1 MAMKSLN
8 ILHLTSNDKWTGNA
22 EPIYNLVNSL
32 SNRGHRVYVGFPP
45 GNSMH
50 EHLKNSELN
59 LVTNLKLHRTINVV
73 TTLIDIKKLIK
84 FCDDKKIDIIH
95 THMTHDHWIAG
106 LAKTFS
112 KSKPLLFRTRHKIT
126 KIENDFVHR
135 FLNNKI
141 TDCIITLSDKLKQKY
156 IDAIKISPDKVEV
169 VYGAVDSEKYN
180 PQNDG
185 SEVKK
190 SLGFERD
197 DKVVG
202 MISHFKPDRGYEYL
216 FQIMP
221 DLKRAVP
228 DLKFILAG
236 GKSRYQKGLGE
247 RIRKIGLERDV
258 TFILDNRFKWEEVL
272 ASFDVSLYLA
282 VGSEGSGRAMLE
294 VMATGKPLIAFDIGV
309 VSETIEDGASG
320 IIIKQG
326 DITALKES
334 ILYII
339 NNSDKA
345 KQMGLEGRRIIENK
359 FTLEKQ
365 VNKMEEIYFKFCKGF
380 IDASPTKNKSDNKL
394 EKT

>member
-1 MAMKSLN
+1 MKSLN
-8 ILHLTSNDKWTGNA
+8 ILHLTSNDRWTGNA
-22 EPIYNLVNSL
+22 EPIYNLVKSL
-32 SNRGHRVYVGFPP
+32 SNRGHRVYLGFPP

-50 EHLKNSELN
+50 EHLKDSGLN
-59 LVTNLKLHRTINVV
+59 LLTNLKLHRTINLVN
-73 TTLIDIKKLIK
+73 TLIDIKRLIK
-84 FCDDKKIDIIH
+84 FCDDKNIDIIH
-95 THMTHDHWIAG
+95 THMTHDHWIASI
-106 LAKTFS
+106 AKIFS

-135 FLNNKI
+135 CLNNKI
-141 TDCIITLSDKLKQKY
+141 TDCIIILSDKLKEKY
-156 IDAIKISPDKVEV
+156 IDAMTISPDKVEV

-180 PQNDG
+180 PENAG

-190 SLGFERD
+190 ILGFEPN

-216 FQIMP
+216 YQIMP
-221 DLKRAVP
+221 DLKREIP
-228 DLKFILAG
+228 NLKFILAG

-247 RIRKIGLERDV
+247 RIKKIGLERDV
-258 TFILDNRFKWEEVL
+258 AFILDRRFRWEEVL

-294 VMATGKPLIAFDIGV
+294 VMATGKPVIAFDVGV
-309 VSETIEDGASG
+309 VSETIKDRVSG

-326 DITALKES
+326 DIKALKES
-334 ILYII
+334 IMYII
-339 NNSDKA
+339 KNSDKA
-345 KQMGLEGRRIIENK
+345 KQMGLEGRRIIENR

-365 VNKMEEIYFKFCKGF
+365 VNKMEELYFKFCKGH
-380 IDASPTKNKSDNKL
+380 IYASPTKNKSDNKL